1 MLALFRS
8 PILRISQNALK
19 ASAYLVQAR
28 ARFPARPLPPR
39 NFASFST
46 TPARRAEEDPLSPSI
61 VALSQS
67 PLMQKLAN
75 NREAMQAFRAF
86 LKVIIDEGAFLF
98 LLPFFYPWKE
108 LVLEEVLIDSG
119 FI

>member
-1 MLALFRS
+1 
-8 PILRISQNALK
+8 
-19 ASAYLVQAR
+19 
-28 ARFPARPLPPR
+28 
-39 NFASFST
+39 
-46 TPARRAEEDPLSPSI
+46 
-61 VALSQS
+61 
-67 PLMQKLAN
+67 MQKLAN